1 MIKELRYAGYT
12 ANTSDY
18 DSPDGDLSLSFGLI
32 KEDGYLRT
40 LPNTGGRSIPKEDDV
55 DLEAIYLHR
64 SSSFSHLIILEP
76 KSRKLSYADYKDS
89 REDIGQPKPIG
100 NIPAELVSVHSMG
113 NTLMVITKTGMHYF
127 LWKGIEHGYKH
138 LGEKIPEMPI
148 AFDIGFDVDGAGE
161 RIDNYHDHQH
171 IYSRAAPLANKL
183 IAKTYQSGKFVF
195 PFLVRYALRLYDGS
209 LTMQSAPVLIVPSD
223 GMEMKVQDDFVH
235 ITVFTG
241 MLHYNL
247 LKPHALDD
255 WTDIVKSVEFFIS
268 PPIYT
273 YDQEMFEN
281 NILESQSGGYKI
293 QSFSFLNQETK
304 LRTVATIEVDNNGYV
319 NCTHTNWIGDRE
331 FGKTLYSSDAP
342 SWRLV
347 SLLNQVGA
355 TYSER
360 YDRIKKVLDNIRD
373 TSTFYHLYTLDLST
387 PDNLDFSRRPVPIA
401 NGYLP
406 SITSRETLKDD
417 YQSHDLIIP
426 SSAFVYN
433 SRLNITDIKRKILN
447 EPGMLILS
455 AHSENAIM
463 PYGAEIHVRFI
474 ITDDNQNKRIILGY
488 KLRSLHAH
496 ESLSY
501 IYCPYPRCSTAVIII
516 YSGSGV
522 RYAEVK
528 MKPHNFLSGSVF
540 FHSLFYQHETRDI
553 SPSAIDELYPLST
566 PDELTSNIPNK
577 IYTSEVNNPFHFPLS
592 GINTIGT
599 GRIIAI
605 SSATKALSEGQFGQF
620 PLYAFSSD
628 GVWAL
633 EVSSTGL
640 YSARQPVSREVCLS
654 PSSIAQ
660 TDTGVIFASRSG
672 VMMLSG
678 STCVSISDAI
688 HTEGEEIYRHPSED
702 YMRKIMDGVGFDSE
716 EQAISPRLS
725 DILTEDCAIAYD
737 HKHQRAFIYNSLMA
751 TNGAKQK
758 RKHPCMLVYSL
769 KYNTWASDQ
778 NYILRPINAYP
789 DTVVVRVDDKTIV
802 KLSEDK
808 SIRDRCCTIA
818 VTRPIKLGSPSEL
831 KTIDTIIQRTD
842 FDLTDIPMALF
853 GSNNM
858 VDWFVVASS
867 SSGKHM
873 RGFSGSPY
881 KFFSLVF
888 SIPIKKG
895 NKSYTPSRLSGASL
909 QYSIKHPRRLR

>member
-12 ANTSDY
+12 ASTSDY

-40 LPNTGGRSIPKEDDV
+40 LPNTGGRSIPKEDGV
-55 DLEAIYLHR
+55 DLEAIYLHQ
-64 SSSFSHLIILEP
+64 SASFLHLIILEP
-76 KSRKLSYADYKDS
+76 RSRRLFYADYDAS
-89 REDIGQPKPIG
+89 GSDIGQPKPIG
-100 NIPAELVSVHSMG
+100 NIPADLVSVHSMG
-113 NTLMVITKTGMHYF
+113 NTLMVITKTGMHYY
-127 LWKGIEHGYKH
+127 LWKGVEKGYKH

-148 AFDIGFDVDGAGE
+148 AFDIGFNLKSEGRDL
-161 RIDNYHDHQH
+161 DNNHDPQH
-171 IYSRAAPLANKL
+171 IYSRAAPTTNKL
-183 IAKTYQSGKFVF
+183 IADIYQSGKFVF

-209 LTMQSAPVLIVPSD
+209 LTMQSAPVLLAPSD
-223 GMEMKVQDDFVH
+223 GMEMRVTERYVL
-235 ITVFTG
+235 ITAFTG
-241 MLHYNL
+241 TLHYNL
-247 LKPHALDD
+247 LKPHALDE

-273 YDQEMFEN
+273 YDQEKFEN
-281 NILESQSGGYKI
+281 NIVEGAGSGYEI
-293 QSFSFLNQETK
+293 QSFSFLDQETK
-304 LRTVATIEVDNNGYV
+304 LRTVAKVEVNEGDNQ
-319 NCTHTNWIGDRE
+319 NCTHTDWRGNKS
-331 FGKTLYSSDAP
+331 FGKTLYDSEAP
-342 SWRLV
+342 SWRAI
-347 SLLNQVGA
+347 SLLKQGGYDPA
-355 TYSER
+355 R
-360 YDRIKKVLDNIRD
+360 YDRWGKVLDNIRD
-373 TSTFYHLYTLDLST
+373 ASTFYHLYTLDLST
-387 PDNLDFSRRPVPIA
+387 PDNLDFTRRPVPISQ
-401 NGYLP
+401 GYLP
-406 SITSRETLKDD
+406 SLTSHESLKDD

-455 AHSENAIM
+455 SHSENAIM
-463 PYGAEIHVRFI
+463 PYGVEVQVRFI
-474 ITDDNQNKRIILGY
+474 ITDDNQNKRIILGH
-488 KLRSLHAH
+488 KFRSRHAH

-501 IYCPYPRCSTAVIII
+501 IYCPYPRCSTAVIVI

-522 RYAEVK
+522 SYAEVK

-540 FHSLFYQHETRDI
+540 FRSLFYQHETRI
-553 SPSAIDELYPLST
+553 VEPSVIDELFPLST
-566 PDELTSNIPNK
+566 PEELTYNVPNK

-633 EVSSTGL
+633 EVSPTGL

-660 TDTGVIFASRSG
+660 TDTGVIFASRRG

-688 HTEGEEIYRHPSED
+688 HTEGEEIYRSPSED
-702 YMRKIMDGVGFDSE
+702 YMRKIMREVGFDNE
-716 EQAISPRLS
+716 VEAFSPRLM
-725 DILTEDCAIAYD
+725 DILTEHCSIAYD
-737 HKHQRAFIYNSLMA
+737 HKHQRAFVYNSLMTA
-751 TNGAKQK
+751 RGAKQK
-758 RKHPCMLVYSL
+758 RVHPCMLVYSL
-769 KYNTWASDQ
+769 RHNSWASDQ
-778 NYILRPINAYP
+778 NYILRSINAYP
-789 DTVVVRVDDKTIV
+789 DTVIVRVDDKTIV
-802 KLSEDK
+802 RLSEDK

-818 VTRPIKLGSPSEL
+818 VTRPIKLDNPSEL
-831 KTIDTIIQRTD
+831 KTIDTVIQRTD

-858 VDWFVVASS
+858 VDWFVVSSASR
-867 SSGKHM
+867 GKYL

-888 SIPIKKG
+888 SIPI
-895 NKSYTPSRLSGASL
+895 NKDNKRYTPSRLSGASI

>member
-89 REDIGQPKPIG
+89 SSDIGQPKPIG
-100 NIPAELVSVHSMG
+100 NIPADLVSVHSMG

-127 LWKGIEHGYKH
+127 LWKGTEHGYKH

-209 LTMQSAPVLIVPSD
+209 LTMQSAPVLIAPSD
-223 GMEMKVQDDFVH
+223 GMEMKVKDDFVH

-241 MLHYNL
+241 MLHYSL
-247 LKPHALDD
+247 LNPHALDD

-273 YDQEMFEN
+273 YDQEKFEN
-281 NILESQSGGYKI
+281 NILEGSSAGYQI
-293 QSFSFLNQETK
+293 QSYSHLINETK
-304 LRTVATIEVDNNGYV
+304 LRTVAKLEVDDNGFV
-319 NCTHTNWIGDRE
+319 NCTHTNWRDEKE
-331 FGKTLYSSDAP
+331 FGKTLYDSERP
-342 SWRLV
+342 SWRVV
-347 SLLNQVGA
+347 SLLNQP
-355 TYSER
+355 TFDPTR
-360 YDRIKKVLDNIRD
+360 KDRALKVLDNIRD
-373 TSTFYHLYTLDLST
+373 TSTFYHLYTLDISN
-387 PDNLDFSRRPVPIA
+387 PDNLSFLRRPVPIS

-447 EPGMLILS
+447 EPGSLILS
-455 AHSENAIM
+455 SLSDPLPIYPEVQ
-463 PYGAEIHVRFI
+463 VRFV
-474 ITDDNQNKRIILGY
+474 ITDDNQNKRIILGH
-488 KLRSLHAH
+488 KGNSLHGH

-501 IYCPYPRCSTAVIII
+501 IYCPYPRCTKAVIIVRHGAGAK
-516 YSGSGV
+516 YS
-522 RYAEVK
+522 EVK

-540 FHSLFYQHETRDI
+540 FNGLFYKHEIHD
-553 SPSAIDELYPLST
+553 AYMAAVDEQFPLST
-566 PDELTSNIPNK
+566 PEELTSYIPNK

-660 TDTGVIFASRSG
+660 TDTGVIFASRRG
-672 VMMLSG
+672 VMMLIG

-725 DILTEDCAIAYD
+725 DILTEDCSIAYD

-751 TNGAKQK
+751 TNGSKQK

-769 KYNTWASDQ
+769 KHNTWASDQ

-818 VTRPIKLGSPSEL
+818 VTRPMKLGSPSEL

-842 FDLTDIPMALF
+842 FDLVDIPMALF

-867 SSGKHM
+867 SSGKYM

>member
-12 ANTSDY
+12 ASTSDY

-40 LPNTGGRSIPKEDDV
+40 LPNTGGRSIPKEDGV
-55 DLEAIYLHR
+55 DLEAIYLHQ
-64 SSSFSHLIILEP
+64 SSSFLHLIILEP
-76 KSRKLSYADYKDS
+76 RSRRLFYADYDAS
-89 REDIGQPKPIG
+89 GSDIGQPKPIG
-100 NIPAELVSVHSMG
+100 NIPADLVSVHSMG
-113 NTLMVITKTGMHYF
+113 NTLMVITKTGMHYY
-127 LWKGIEHGYKH
+127 LWKGVEKGYKH

-148 AFDIGFDVDGAGE
+148 AFDIGFNLKSEGRDL
-161 RIDNYHDHQH
+161 DNNHDPQH
-171 IYSRAAPLANKL
+171 IYSRAAPTTNKL
-183 IAKTYQSGKFVF
+183 IADIYQSGKFVF

-209 LTMQSAPVLIVPSD
+209 LTMQSAPVLLAPSD
-223 GMEMKVQDDFVH
+223 GMEMRVTERYVL
-235 ITVFTG
+235 ITAFTG
-241 MLHYNL
+241 TLHYNL
-247 LKPHALDD
+247 LKPHALDE

-273 YDQEMFEN
+273 YDQEKFEN
-281 NILESQSGGYKI
+281 NIVEGAGSGYEI
-293 QSFSFLNQETK
+293 QSFSFLDQETK
-304 LRTVATIEVDNNGYV
+304 LRTVAKVEINEGDNQ
-319 NCTHTNWIGDRE
+319 NCTHTDWRGNKS
-331 FGKTLYSSDAP
+331 FGKTLYDSEAP
-342 SWRLV
+342 SWRAV
-347 SLLNQVGA
+347 SLLNQGGYDPA
-355 TYSER
+355 R
-360 YDRIKKVLDNIRD
+360 YDRWGKVLDNIRD

-387 PDNLDFSRRPVPIA
+387 PDNLDFTRRPVPISQ
-401 NGYLP
+401 GYLP
-406 SITSRETLKDD
+406 SLTSHESLKDD

-455 AHSENAIM
+455 SHSENAIM
-463 PYGAEIHVRFI
+463 PYGVEVQVRFI
-474 ITDDNQNKRIILGY
+474 ITDDNQNKRIILGH
-488 KLRSLHAH
+488 KFRSRHAH

-501 IYCPYPRCSTAVIII
+501 IYCPYPRCSTAVIVI

-522 RYAEVK
+522 SYAEVK

-540 FHSLFYQHETRDI
+540 FRSLFYQHETRI
-553 SPSAIDELYPLST
+553 VEPSVIDELFPLST
-566 PDELTSNIPNK
+566 PEELTYNVPNK

-633 EVSSTGL
+633 EVSPTGL

-660 TDTGVIFASRSG
+660 TDTGVIFASRRG

-688 HTEGEEIYRHPSED
+688 HTEGEEIYRSPSED
-702 YMRKIMDGVGFDSE
+702 YMRKIMREVGFDNE
-716 EQAISPRLS
+716 VEAFSPRLM
-725 DILTEDCAIAYD
+725 DILTEHCSIAYD
-737 HKHQRAFIYNSLMA
+737 HKHQRAFVYNSLMKA
-751 TNGAKQK
+751 HGAKQK
-758 RKHPCMLVYSL
+758 RVHPCMLVYSL
-769 KYNTWASDQ
+769 RHNSWASDQ
-778 NYILRPINAYP
+778 NYILRSINAYP
-789 DTVVVRVDDKTIV
+789 DTVIVRVDDKTIV
-802 KLSEDK
+802 RLSEDK

-818 VTRPIKLGSPSEL
+818 VTRPIKLDNPSEL
-831 KTIDTIIQRTD
+831 KTIDTVIQRTD

-858 VDWFVVASS
+858 VDWFVVSSASR
-867 SSGKHM
+867 GKYL

-888 SIPIKKG
+888 SIPI
-895 NKSYTPSRLSGASL
+895 NKDNKRYTPSRLSGASI

>member
-18 DSPDGDLSLSFGLI
+18 DCPDGDLSLSFGLI

-40 LPNTGGRSIPKEDDV
+40 LPNTGGMAIPKEDGV
-55 DLEAIYLHR
+55 DLDAIYIHR
-64 SSSFSHLIILEP
+64 SSSFVHLIVLEP
-76 KSRKLSYADYKDS
+76 KSRRLFYSDYDTRAS
-89 REDIGQPKPIG
+89 EIGQPKPIG
-100 NIPAELVSVHSMG
+100 SIPADLVSVHSMG

-127 LWKGIEHGYKH
+127 LWKGTEHGYKH

-148 AFDIGFDVDGAGE
+148 AFDIGFDLKSEGRGL
-161 RIDNYHDHQH
+161 DNYHDHQH
-171 IYSRAAPLANKL
+171 IYSRAAPITNKL
-183 IAKTYQSGKFVF
+183 IADIYQSGKFVF

-209 LTMQSAPVLIVPSD
+209 LTMQSAPVLLAPSD
-223 GMEMKVQDDFVH
+223 GMEMRVLEKYVLV
-235 ITVFTG
+235 TAFTG
-241 MLHYNL
+241 TLHYNL
-247 LKPHALDD
+247 LKPHALDE

-273 YDQEMFEN
+273 YDQERFEN
-281 NILESQSGGYKI
+281 NIVESAGSGYEI

-304 LRTVATIEVDNNGYV
+304 LRTVAKVEVAEDDYQ
-319 NCTHTNWIGDRE
+319 NCTHTDWRGNKS
-331 FGKTLYSSDAP
+331 FGKTLYDSEKP
-342 SWRLV
+342 SWRAI
-347 SLLNQVGA
+347 SLLNQSGYDTA
-355 TYSER
+355 R
-360 YDRIKKVLDNIRD
+360 YDRWGKVLDNIRD
-373 TSTFYHLYTLDLST
+373 SSTFYHLYTLDLST
-387 PDNLDFSRRPVPIA
+387 PDNLDFSRRPVPISQ
-401 NGYLP
+401 GYLP
-406 SITSRETLKDD
+406 SLTSHESLKDD

-455 AHSENAIM
+455 SHSENAIM
-463 PYGAEIHVRFI
+463 PYGVEVQVRFI
-474 ITDDNQNKRIILGY
+474 ITDDNQNKRIILGH
-488 KLRSLHAH
+488 KFRSRHAH

-516 YSGSGV
+516 YSGSGAS
-522 RYAEVK
+522 YAEVK
-528 MKPHNFLSGSVF
+528 MNPHNFLSGSVF
-540 FHSLFYQHETRDI
+540 FRSLFYQHETRI
-553 SPSAIDELYPLST
+553 VETSVIDELFPLST
-566 PDELTSNIPNK
+566 PEELTYNIPNK

-633 EVSSTGL
+633 EVSPAGL

-660 TDTGVIFASRSG
+660 TDTGVIFASRRG

-678 STCVSISDAI
+678 STCVSISDSI
-688 HTEGEEIYRHPSED
+688 HTEGEEIYRSPSED
-702 YMRKIMDGVGFDSE
+702 YMRKIMKEVGFDNE
-716 EQAISPRLS
+716 VEAFSPRLM
-725 DILTEDCAIAYD
+725 DILTEHCSIAYD
-737 HKHQRAFIYNSLMA
+737 HKHQRAFVYNSLM
-751 TNGAKQK
+751 TTHGSKQK
-758 RKHPCMLVYSL
+758 RAHPCMLVYSL
-769 KYNTWASDQ
+769 RHNSWASDQ
-778 NYILRPINAYP
+778 NYILRSINAYP
-789 DTVVVRVDDKTIV
+789 DTVIVRVDDKTIV
-802 KLSEDK
+802 RLSEDK

-818 VTRPIKLGSPSEL
+818 VTRPIKLDNPSEL
-831 KTIDTIIQRTD
+831 KTIDTVIQRTD

-858 VDWFVVASS
+858 VDWFVVSSASR
-867 SSGKHM
+867 GKYL

-888 SIPIKKG
+888 SIPI
-895 NKSYTPSRLSGASL
+895 NKDNKRYTPSRLSGASI

>member
-32 KEDGYLRT
+32 KEEGYLRT
-40 LPNTGGRSIPKEDDV
+40 LPNTGGRSIPKDDDV

-89 REDIGQPKPIG
+89 SSDIGQPKPIG
-100 NIPAELVSVHSMG
+100 NIPADLVSVHSMG

-241 MLHYNL
+241 MLHYSL
-247 LKPHALDD
+247 LNPHALDD

-273 YDQEMFEN
+273 YDQEKFEN
-281 NILESQSGGYKI
+281 NILEGSSDGYQI
-293 QSFSFLNQETK
+293 QSYSHLINETK
-304 LRTVATIEVDNNGYV
+304 QRTVAKLEVDDNGFV
-319 NCTHTNWIGDRE
+319 NCTHTNWRDEKE
-331 FGKTLYSSDAP
+331 FGKTLYDSERP
-342 SWRLV
+342 SWRVV
-347 SLLNQVGA
+347 SLLNQP
-355 TYSER
+355 TFDPTR
-360 YDRIKKVLDNIRD
+360 NDRALKVLDNIRD
-373 TSTFYHLYTLDLST
+373 TSTFYHLYTLDISN
-387 PDNLDFSRRPVPIA
+387 PDNLSFLRRPVPIS

-447 EPGMLILS
+447 EPGSLILS
-455 AHSENAIM
+455 SLSDSLPIYPEVQ
-463 PYGAEIHVRFI
+463 VRFV
-474 ITDDNQNKRIILGY
+474 ITDDNQNKRIILGH
-488 KLRSLHAH
+488 KGNSLHGH

-501 IYCPYPRCSTAVIII
+501 IYCPYPRCTKAVIIVRHGAGAK
-516 YSGSGV
+516 YS
-522 RYAEVK
+522 EVN
-528 MKPHNFLSGSVF
+528 MKPHNFLYGSVF
-540 FHSLFYQHETRDI
+540 FNGLFYKHEIHD
-553 SPSAIDELYPLST
+553 AYMAAVDEQFPLST

-660 TDTGVIFASRSG
+660 TDTGVIFASRRG
-672 VMMLSG
+672 VMILSG

-688 HTEGEEIYRHPSED
+688 HTEGEEIYKRPSED
-702 YMRKIMDGVGFDSE
+702 YMRKIMNSVGFDSE

-867 SSGKHM
+867 SSGKYM

>member
-12 ANTSDY
+12 ASTSDY

-40 LPNTGGRSIPKEDDV
+40 LPNTGGRSIPKEDGV
-55 DLEAIYLHR
+55 DLEAIYLHQ
-64 SSSFSHLIILEP
+64 SASFLHLIILEP
-76 KSRKLSYADYKDS
+76 RSRRLFYADYDAS
-89 REDIGQPKPIG
+89 GSDIGQPKPIG
-100 NIPAELVSVHSMG
+100 NIPADLVSVHSMG
-113 NTLMVITKTGMHYF
+113 NTLMVITKTGMHYY
-127 LWKGIEHGYKH
+127 LWKGVEKGYKH

-148 AFDIGFDVDGAGE
+148 AFDIGFNLKSEGRDL
-161 RIDNYHDHQH
+161 DNNHDPQH
-171 IYSRAAPLANKL
+171 IYSRAAPTTNTL
-183 IAKTYQSGKFVF
+183 IADIYQSGKFVF

-209 LTMQSAPVLIVPSD
+209 LTMQSAPVLLAPSD
-223 GMEMKVQDDFVH
+223 GMEMRVTERYVL
-235 ITVFTG
+235 ITAFTG
-241 MLHYNL
+241 TLHYNL
-247 LKPHALDD
+247 LKPHTLDE

-273 YDQEMFEN
+273 YDQEKFEN
-281 NILESQSGGYKI
+281 NIVEGAGSGYEI
-293 QSFSFLNQETK
+293 QSFSFLDQETK
-304 LRTVATIEVDNNGYV
+304 LRTVAKVEVNEGDNQ
-319 NCTHTNWIGDRE
+319 NCTHTDWRGNKS
-331 FGKTLYSSDAP
+331 FGKTLYDSEAP
-342 SWRLV
+342 SWRAI
-347 SLLNQVGA
+347 SLLKQGGYDPA
-355 TYSER
+355 R
-360 YDRIKKVLDNIRD
+360 YDRWGKVLDNIRD
-373 TSTFYHLYTLDLST
+373 ASTFYHLYTLDLST
-387 PDNLDFSRRPVPIA
+387 PDNLDFTRRPVPISQ
-401 NGYLP
+401 GYLP
-406 SITSRETLKDD
+406 SLTSHESLKDD

-455 AHSENAIM
+455 SHSENAIM
-463 PYGAEIHVRFI
+463 PYGVEVQVRFI
-474 ITDDNQNKRIILGY
+474 ITDDNQNKRIILGH
-488 KLRSLHAH
+488 KFRSRHAH

-501 IYCPYPRCSTAVIII
+501 IYCPYPRCSTAVIVI

-522 RYAEVK
+522 SYAEVK

-540 FHSLFYQHETRDI
+540 FRSLFYQHETRI
-553 SPSAIDELYPLST
+553 VEPSVIDELFPLST
-566 PDELTSNIPNK
+566 PEELTYNVPNK

-633 EVSSTGL
+633 EVSPTGL

-660 TDTGVIFASRSG
+660 TDTGVIFASRRG

-688 HTEGEEIYRHPSED
+688 HTEGEEIYRSPSED
-702 YMRKIMDGVGFDSE
+702 YMRKIMREVGFDNE
-716 EQAISPRLS
+716 VEAFSPRLM
-725 DILTEDCAIAYD
+725 DILTEHCSIAYD
-737 HKHQRAFIYNSLMA
+737 HKHQRAFVYNSLMTA
-751 TNGAKQK
+751 RGAKQK
-758 RKHPCMLVYSL
+758 RVHPCMLVYSL
-769 KYNTWASDQ
+769 RHNSWASDQ
-778 NYILRPINAYP
+778 NYILRSINAYP
-789 DTVVVRVDDKTIV
+789 DTVIVRVDDKTIV
-802 KLSEDK
+802 RLSEDK

-818 VTRPIKLGSPSEL
+818 VTRPIKLDNPSEL
-831 KTIDTIIQRTD
+831 KTIDTVIQRTD

-858 VDWFVVASS
+858 VDWFVVSSASR
-867 SSGKHM
+867 GKYL

-888 SIPIKKG
+888 SIPI
-895 NKSYTPSRLSGASL
+895 NKDNKRYTPSRLSGASI

>member
-12 ANTSDY
+12 ASTSDY

-40 LPNTGGRSIPKEDDV
+40 LPNTGGRSIPKEDGV
-55 DLEAIYLHR
+55 DLEAIYLHQ
-64 SSSFSHLIILEP
+64 SSSFLHLIILEP
-76 KSRKLSYADYKDS
+76 RSRRLFYADYDAS
-89 REDIGQPKPIG
+89 GSDIGQPKPIG
-100 NIPAELVSVHSMG
+100 NIPADLVSVHSMG
-113 NTLMVITKTGMHYF
+113 NTLMVITKTGMHYY
-127 LWKGIEHGYKH
+127 LWKGVEKGYKH

-148 AFDIGFDVDGAGE
+148 AFDIGFNLKSEGRDL
-161 RIDNYHDHQH
+161 DNNHDPQH
-171 IYSRAAPLANKL
+171 IYSRAAPTTNKL
-183 IAKTYQSGKFVF
+183 IADIYQSGKFVF

-209 LTMQSAPVLIVPSD
+209 LTMQSAPVLLAPSD
-223 GMEMKVQDDFVH
+223 GMEMRVTERYVL
-235 ITVFTG
+235 ITAFTG
-241 MLHYNL
+241 TLHYNL
-247 LKPHALDD
+247 LKPHALDE

-273 YDQEMFEN
+273 YDQEKFEN
-281 NILESQSGGYKI
+281 NIVEGAGSGYEI
-293 QSFSFLNQETK
+293 QSFSFLDQETK
-304 LRTVATIEVDNNGYV
+304 LRTVAKVEINEGDNQ
-319 NCTHTNWIGDRE
+319 NCTHTDWRGNKS
-331 FGKTLYSSDAP
+331 FGKTLYDSEAP
-342 SWRLV
+342 SWRAV
-347 SLLNQVGA
+347 SLLNQGGYDPA
-355 TYSER
+355 R
-360 YDRIKKVLDNIRD
+360 YDRWGKVLDNIRD

-387 PDNLDFSRRPVPIA
+387 PDNLDFTRRPVPISQ
-401 NGYLP
+401 GYLP
-406 SITSRETLKDD
+406 SLTSHESLKDD

-455 AHSENAIM
+455 SHSENAIM
-463 PYGAEIHVRFI
+463 PYGVEVQVRFI
-474 ITDDNQNKRIILGY
+474 ITDDNQNKRIILGH
-488 KLRSLHAH
+488 KFRSRHAH

-501 IYCPYPRCSTAVIII
+501 IYCPYPRCSTAVIVI

-522 RYAEVK
+522 SYAEVK

-540 FHSLFYQHETRDI
+540 FRSLFYQHETRI
-553 SPSAIDELYPLST
+553 VAPSVIDELFPLST
-566 PDELTSNIPNK
+566 PEELTYNVPNK

-633 EVSSTGL
+633 EVSPTGL

-660 TDTGVIFASRSG
+660 TDTGVIFASRRG

-688 HTEGEEIYRHPSED
+688 HTEGEEIYRSPSED
-702 YMRKIMDGVGFDSE
+702 YMRKIMREVGFDNE
-716 EQAISPRLS
+716 VEAFSPRLM
-725 DILTEDCAIAYD
+725 DILTEHCSIAYD
-737 HKHQRAFIYNSLMA
+737 HKHQRAFVYNSLMTA
-751 TNGAKQK
+751 RGAKQK
-758 RKHPCMLVYSL
+758 RVHPCMLVYSL
-769 KYNTWASDQ
+769 RHNSWASDQ
-778 NYILRPINAYP
+778 NYILRSINAYP
-789 DTVVVRVDDKTIV
+789 DTVIVRVDDKTIV
-802 KLSEDK
+802 RLSEDK

-818 VTRPIKLGSPSEL
+818 VTRPIKLDNPSEL
-831 KTIDTIIQRTD
+831 KTIDTVIQRTD

-858 VDWFVVASS
+858 VDWFVVSSASR
-867 SSGKHM
+867 GKYL

-888 SIPIKKG
+888 SIPI
-895 NKSYTPSRLSGASL
+895 NKDNKRYTPSRLSGASI

>member
-12 ANTSDY
+12 ASTSDY

-40 LPNTGGRSIPKEDDV
+40 LPNTGGRSIPKEDGV
-55 DLEAIYLHR
+55 DLEAIYLHQ
-64 SSSFSHLIILEP
+64 SASFLHLIILEP
-76 KSRKLSYADYKDS
+76 RSRRLFYADYDAS
-89 REDIGQPKPIG
+89 GSDIGQPKPIG
-100 NIPAELVSVHSMG
+100 NIPADLVSVHSMG
-113 NTLMVITKTGMHYF
+113 NTLMVITKTGMHYY
-127 LWKGIEHGYKH
+127 LWKGVEKGYKH

-148 AFDIGFDVDGAGE
+148 AIDIGFNLKSEGRDL
-161 RIDNYHDHQH
+161 DNNHDPQH
-171 IYSRAAPLANKL
+171 IYSRAAPTTNKL
-183 IAKTYQSGKFVF
+183 IADIYQSGKFVF

-209 LTMQSAPVLIVPSD
+209 LTMQSAPVLLAPSD
-223 GMEMKVQDDFVH
+223 GMEMRVTERYVL
-235 ITVFTG
+235 ITAFTG
-241 MLHYNL
+241 TLHYNL
-247 LKPHALDD
+247 LKPHALDE

-273 YDQEMFEN
+273 YDQEKFEN
-281 NILESQSGGYKI
+281 NIVEGAGSGYEI
-293 QSFSFLNQETK
+293 QSFSFLDQETK
-304 LRTVATIEVDNNGYV
+304 LRTVAKVEVNEGDNQ
-319 NCTHTNWIGDRE
+319 NCTHTDWRGNKS
-331 FGKTLYSSDAP
+331 FGKTLYDSEAP
-342 SWRLV
+342 SWRAI
-347 SLLNQVGA
+347 SLLKQGGYDPA
-355 TYSER
+355 R
-360 YDRIKKVLDNIRD
+360 YDRWGKVLDNIRD
-373 TSTFYHLYTLDLST
+373 ASTFYHLYTLDLST
-387 PDNLDFSRRPVPIA
+387 PDNLDFTRRPVPISQ
-401 NGYLP
+401 GYLP
-406 SITSRETLKDD
+406 SLTSHESLKDD

-455 AHSENAIM
+455 SHSENAIM
-463 PYGAEIHVRFI
+463 PYGVEVQVRFI
-474 ITDDNQNKRIILGY
+474 ITDDNQNKRIILGH
-488 KLRSLHAH
+488 KFRSRHAH

-501 IYCPYPRCSTAVIII
+501 IYCPYPRCSTAVIVI

-522 RYAEVK
+522 SYAEVK

-540 FHSLFYQHETRDI
+540 FRSLFYQHETRI
-553 SPSAIDELYPLST
+553 VEPSVIDELFPLST
-566 PDELTSNIPNK
+566 PEELTYNVPNK

-633 EVSSTGL
+633 EVSPTGL

-660 TDTGVIFASRSG
+660 TDTGVIFASRRG

-688 HTEGEEIYRHPSED
+688 HTEGEEIYRSPSED
-702 YMRKIMDGVGFDSE
+702 YMRKIMREVGFNNE
-716 EQAISPRLS
+716 VEAFSPRLM
-725 DILTEDCAIAYD
+725 DILTEHCSIAYD
-737 HKHQRAFIYNSLMA
+737 HKHQRAFVYNSLMKA
-751 TNGAKQK
+751 HGAKQK
-758 RKHPCMLVYSL
+758 RVHPCMLVYSL
-769 KYNTWASDQ
+769 RHNSWASDQ
-778 NYILRPINAYP
+778 NYILRSINAYP
-789 DTVVVRVDDKTIV
+789 DTVIVRVDDKTIV
-802 KLSEDK
+802 RLSEDK

-818 VTRPIKLGSPSEL
+818 VTRPIKLDNPSEL
-831 KTIDTIIQRTD
+831 KTIDTVIQRTD

-858 VDWFVVASS
+858 VDWFVVSSASR
-867 SSGKHM
+867 GKYL

-888 SIPIKKG
+888 SIPI
-895 NKSYTPSRLSGASL
+895 NKDNKRYTPSRLSGASI